1 MSAPI
6 LWRLD
11 MTDISQRAM
20 EIAHINA
27 SLGRN
32 AQGLVDW
39 AVGLNQSAIITTN
52 FRPFEAVI
60 LHMVTRANPKI
71 PVVWMDNG
79 YNTEATYRFADEVTK
94 LLGLSLHIY
103 LPRRSRAHREAV
115 EGAAPALDDPRHAAF
130 TAEVKLEPFA
140 RALRES
146 APSVWFTAL
155 RATDTAVR
163 AQMEPVSVN
172 PDGLIKVAPLLH
184 WSSKDLYDY
193 CEIHG
198 LPNNFDYLDPTKG
211 EDNRE
216 CGLHLSH

>member
-1 MSAPI
+1 
-6 LWRLD
+6 
-11 MTDISQRAM
+11 MTKATEKRMNLTHNFTQ
-20 EIAHINA
+20 INA
-27 SLGRN
+27 QLGRN

-39 AVGLNQSAIITTN
+39 AVELMQPAIITTN

-60 LHMVTRANPKI
+60 LHMVTRANPSV

-79 YNTEATYRFADEVTK
+79 YNTDATYRFADEVTK

-115 EGAAPALDDPRHAAF
+115 EGSTPALDDARHAAF
-130 TAEVKLEPFA
+130 TAEVKLEPFT
-140 RALRES
+140 RALRET
-146 APSVWFTAL
+146 APTVWFTAL

-184 WSSKDLYDY
+184 WSAKDLHKY
-193 CEIHG
+193 CDIHG
-198 LPNNFDYLDPTKG
+198 LPNNFDYVDPTKG

>member
-140 RALRES
+140 RALRET

-172 PDGLIKVAPLLH
+172 PDGLIKVAPLLY

-193 CEIHG
+193 CDIHG

>member
-1 MSAPI
+1 MSTTIDLA
-6 LWRLD
+6 
-11 MTDISQRAM
+11 Q
-20 EIAHINA
+20 INA
-27 SLGRN
+27 ALGRD
-32 AQGLVDW
+32 APGLVKW
-39 AVGLNQSAIITTN
+39 ALGLGETTIVTTN

-60 LHMVTRANPKI
+60 LHLVTSVNPDV

-79 YNTEATYRFADEVTK
+79 YNTEATYRFADEVTRQ
-94 LLGLSLHIY
+94 LELNLRVY

-115 EGAAPALDDPRHAAF
+115 EGATPALDDPRHAAF
-130 TAEVKLEPFA
+130 TEEVKLEPFT
-140 RALRES
+140 RALRET
-146 APSVWFTAL
+146 APKVWFTAL

-184 WSSKDLYDY
+184 WTSKELYHY

-216 CGLHLSH
+216 CGLHLAH